1 LPKRAKQ
8 RQRLCVSIQAM
19 PPLKN
24 SMIVFR
30 TTRPLSKLTLEC
42 DTVAAKLLLL
52 QTQWQN
58 EEA

>member
-1 LPKRAKQ
+1 
-8 RQRLCVSIQAM
+8 M

-24 SMIVFR
+24 STIVFR